1 MEETSKTILT
11 LIQILVAFGAFEAIK
26 IGIKYFV
33 NRKRN
38 KIHNA
43 KKDYLDFNETAQEY
57 IQQTAEMA
65 KTITELRNQSLEQEE
80 RIIEM
85 NKKLDEKNQLIISLS
100 ETISELNDKIVGLA
114 EKLDEVLE
122 RAKILDSIKCERD
135 GCENRIPP
143 QNKTKTKRPIIKA

>member
-85 NKKLDEKNQLIISLS
+85 NKKLDEKNKLLECLGQEIANL
-100 ETISELNDKIVGLA
+100 TK
-114 EKLDEVLE
+114 KLDEVLE
-122 RAKILDSIKCERD
+122 RAKILDSIKCERE
-135 GCENRIPP
+135 GCENRIQP

>member
-38 KIHNA
+38 KVHNA

-65 KTITELRNQSLEQEE
+65 KTITDLRNQSLEQEE
-80 RIIEM
+80 RLIEM
-85 NKKLDEKNQLIISLS
+85 SKKLDEKNRLLECLGKEIATL
-100 ETISELNDKIVGLA
+100 TK
-114 EKLDEVLE
+114 KLDEVLE
-122 RAKILDSIKCERD
+122 RAKLLDSIKCERED
-135 GCENRIPP
+135 CDNRIPP
-143 QNKTKTKRPIIKA
+143 TKIKSKKHIVTPKA